1 MFENP
6 FLAYTAN
13 LIWDEVKPLLEKGAK
28 LKYKEI
34 HRLRI
39 DVDAKIDKI
48 LTCETLEE
56 RTAEAKRL
64 IERGYL
70 FANDLLSIQQEI
82 EKRDKDIQERDEQLA
97 KQREEIKSLRD
108 KLNTDKKETKNSNIW
123 NERVLS
129 ARRKKRKNNIIIRY
143 TAI

>member
-1 MFENP
+1 M
-6 FLAYTAN
+6 AYTAN

>member
-1 MFENP
+1 MVLGGSLHWIFH
-6 FLAYTAN
+6 
-13 LIWDEVKPLLEKGAK
+13 EVKPLLEKGAK

-70 FANDLLSIQQEI
+70 FANDLSSIQKEI
-82 EKRDKDIQERDEQLA
+82 EKRDKDIQEGNEQLA
-97 KQREEIKSLRD
+97 KEREEIKGLRD
-108 KLNTDKKETKNSNIW
+108 K
-123 NERVLS
+123 
-129 ARRKKRKNNIIIRY
+129 
-143 TAI
+143 

>member
-1 MFENP
+1 M
-6 FLAYTAN
+6 A
-13 LIWDEVKPLLEKGAK
+13 
-28 LKYKEI
+28 YKEI
-34 HRLRI
+34 HRLKI

-108 KLNTDKKETKNSNIW
+108 KLNTDKKETKKLQYM
-123 NERVLS
+123 ERAGIIS
-129 ARRKKRKNNIIIRY
+129 KKKKKKK
-143 TAI
+143 